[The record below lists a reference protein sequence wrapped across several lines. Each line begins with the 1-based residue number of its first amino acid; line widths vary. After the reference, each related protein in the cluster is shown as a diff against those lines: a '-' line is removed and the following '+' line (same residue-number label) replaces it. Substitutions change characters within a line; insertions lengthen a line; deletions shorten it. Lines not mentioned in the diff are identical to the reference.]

1 MGSRSSH
8 DSVLGR
14 LPVGHVAQPPRVGS
28 SVSEG
33 LVADA
38 RVGCEVK
45 IIAKDPL
52 SQVDRVISDLA
63 NFAARVRRVNPQSIS
78 VAIVGMNLSK
88 RYRAY
93 EGERTHEDRELRGH
107 EAPTATRKIEEQ
119 LREVYDELLILPFEA
134 TNIPPYP
141 FTWATPQRVELE
153 YGSALT
159 RIGERYQ
166 SRFR

>member
-1 MGSRSSH
+1 
-8 DSVLGR
+8 VL
-14 LPVGHVAQPPRVGS
+14 VFAVC
-28 SVSEG
+28 EG

-63 NFAARVRRVNPQSIS
+63 NFAGRVRRVNSQSVS
-78 VAIVGMNLSK
+78 VAMVGMNLS
-88 RYRAY
+88 RAIPSATKVNETY
-93 EGERTHEDRELRGH
+93 EDKELRGH
-107 EAPTATRKIEEQ
+107 EALAATRKIEEQ

-134 TNIPPYP
+134 TNIPPLP
-141 FTWATPQRVELE
+141 FAWATTPRVELE

-166 SRFR
+166 ARFR